1 MRKLWT
7 KSIAMLLCIVMLFG
21 LGVSIAAA
29 SPEDQLE
36 WLPAELQERVTAYL
50 PFEDSYQDVEG
61 ELTPTYYNKTDKKEY
76 TTEEAAES
84 GATFIDG
91 KRGRAISFGDG
102 AYYAQGES
110 SNVNLGRLDLDHSF
124 TISMWANG
132 MFSAPYEDYQVLFG
146 NSDWQ
151 NCDDDT
157 QGQGILLSMLS
168 NKKGNVGGSALPNV
182 YVMNVKAESEERA
195 KDGRQSAGSDA
206 EIVNDWHLITVTAD
220 REQGV
225 YTMYLDGKKLCAA
238 NYPASVGKSIQNDNS
253 PMRIGSDGYS
263 GFGYYGGVDDLILFD
278 KSLSVREVSLLAQ
291 AYDLPVEATPL
302 ELGSS
307 ITDDGDGTYTVEVSL
322 TNPGIVAHENVSL
335 KLETLGDGS
344 VEGEAETSVPAIAAG
359 ETESVAW
366 KVSVNSGS
374 VKLFLTCEENGDTT
388 TQRIGAAKSGIAG
401 WVSGD
406 SHDHSKY
413 SDGSGTIAENF
424 ASAEMQGID
433 YVNICDHSNS
443 HGWDDAQTAGEEHD
457 VIAIRGNE
465 YSGAQYTHS
474 VFINVN
480 QEKNYSGMTPYDA
493 VKEFKKDTDG
503 TGLAYAAHPYD
514 GRSNGAYN
522 PKTGW
527 DSWTNA
533 WDTDLD
539 GIEVWNGWYAGN
551 YCVNA
556 EARVKWDELNR
567 QGRHLYG
574 IATTDTH
581 SARYI
586 GEVYTTVYA
595 EEIST
600 DGILAAH
607 EAGHMYGSN
616 GPVIDFTIGSA
627 MMGDDLP
634 VAKTGEKVTVNLS
647 ANYIQPLSR
656 VLLLK
661 NGDVIQ
667 TWDVNACDFE
677 ESFEVDV
684 VPSDFLRM
692 EVEGTETETR
702 KLDGA
707 TFDTSAPFAFSN
719 PIFFTEK
726 QSSGGNSSG
735 SSVTRYPITV
745 KQSEGGTISPST
757 VRVERGG
764 SQTFTM
770 KANEGYSIADILVD
784 GKSVG
789 AVATYTFEKISAAHT
804 ITAVFK
810 KTAEIS
816 KPVAGFVDVKESDW
830 FAEAVK
836 YVVDAKL
843 MNGTSAATF
852 SPEGD
857 TTRGMIVT
865 ILYRMAG
872 SPTADSS
879 KFTDVPAD
887 QFYAEAVAWAAA
899 NGIVTGYGDGTFRPA
914 ENITREQ
921 MAAILYRYAQK
932 QGYAAAEGA
941 DLSGYADAAQISAYA
956 LPAMQWANAEGLI
969 NGTGASIL
977 APDGFATRAQVSAIL
992 MRFCETVAK

>member
-7 KSIAMLLCIVMLFG
+7 NSIAMLLCVVMLFS
-21 LGVSIAAA
+21 LSVSLAAA

-36 WLPAELQERVTAYL
+36 WMPTELQESVTAYL

-61 ELTPTYYNKTDKKEY
+61 ELTPVYYNKTDKKEY
-76 TTEEAAES
+76 TTEESAES
-84 GATFIDG
+84 GAKFIDG

-102 AYYAQGES
+102 QYYAQGES
-110 SNVNLGRLDLDHSF
+110 SNVNLGQLDVDKSF

-132 MFSAPYEDYQVLFG
+132 MFSAPYENYQVLFG

-157 QGQGILLSMLS
+157 KGQGILLSML
-168 NKKGNVGGSALPNV
+168 KDGNIGGTDVPNA
-182 YVMNVKAESEERA
+182 YVMNVKAGSEKRA
-195 KDGRQSAGSDA
+195 SGDRQSAGSDA
-206 EIVNDWHLITVTAD
+206 DIVNDWHLITVTAD

-225 YTMYLDGKKLCAA
+225 YTMYLDGKKLSAEH
-238 NYPASVGKSIQNDNS
+238 YSASVDKSIQNTS

-278 KSLSVREVSLLAQ
+278 KSLSAREVSILAQ
-291 AYDLPVEATPL
+291 AYDLPVEAMPL

-307 ITDDGDGTYTVEVSL
+307 ITDNEDGTYTVKVSL
-322 TNPGIVAHENVSL
+322 TNLGIVDHTDISL

-344 VEGEAETSVPAIAAG
+344 IEGEAKKSVPEVADG
-359 ETESVAW
+359 KTESVEW

-388 TQRIGAAKSGIAG
+388 TRRIGAAKSGIAG

-443 HGWDDAQTAGEEHD
+443 NGWDDAQKAGEKND

-480 QEKNYSGMTPYDA
+480 QEKNYSNMTPYDA
-493 VKEFKKDTDG
+493 VKEFKKDTTG

-514 GRSNGAYN
+514 GRANGAYD

-527 DSWTNA
+527 DSWSNA
-533 WDTDLD
+533 WETDLD

-556 EARVKWDELNR
+556 EARVKWDELNK

-595 EEIST
+595 EEINT

-607 EAGHMYGSN
+607 KAGHMYGSN
-616 GPVIDFTIGSA
+616 GPVIDFTIGNA

-634 VAKTGEKVTVNLS
+634 VAKAGEKVTVNLS

-661 NGDVIQ
+661 NGEVIK
-667 TWDVNACDFE
+667 TWDVNDACDFK

-684 VPSDFLRM
+684 APSDFLRM

-726 QSSGGNSSG
+726 QSSGGSSSG
-735 SSVTRYPITV
+735 SSLTRYPITV

-757 VRVERGG
+757 ARVERGG
-764 SQTFTM
+764 SQTFTI

-784 GKSVG
+784 GKSMG

-810 KTAEIS
+810 KTAETS
-816 KPVAGFVDVKESDW
+816 TPAAGFVDVKESDW

-852 SPEGD
+852 SPEGN

-872 SPTADSS
+872 SPTVDFSE
-879 KFTDVPAD
+879 FTDVPAD
-887 QFYAEAVAWAAA
+887 RFYAEAVAWAAS
-899 NGIVTGYGDGTFRPA
+899 NEIVTGYGDGTFRPE

-932 QGYAAAEGA
+932 QGYAVAKGAE
-941 DLSGYADAAQISAYA
+941 LSGYADAAQISSYA

-969 NGTGASIL
+969 NGTSASTL
-977 APDGFATRAQVSAIL
+977 MPGGFATRAQVSAIL
-992 MRFCETVAK
+992 MQFCETTAK